1 MIKDV
6 LLVCALVLCVVL
18 IYRIFVVSQ
27 KINNLE
33 EKFVVLDNFS
43 QTLFNYVSN
52 KEESPLTNEITYSN
66 NTSNNLTNNTPPVE
80 EPQQLMQNMA
90 TMTGMPGMP
99 GMPSMPGMPMMSQNN
114 TMVENNENDSDSDSE
129 SETNETDNFETK
141 EILSDMVSQLKE
153 SIINTS
159 KNDLNNDLNDI
170 KELKEE
176 LKEETDSVNEDNNN
190 NLVINLS
197 SVSDDVTQLITE
209 NSHVNNK
216 KKADDLM
223 KLNMKQLKD
232 LAKANNIPLFNGRSL
247 KTKAILVQDI
257 VKTQ

>member
-80 EPQQLMQNMA
+80 QSQQPMQNMPVMTDMP
-90 TMTGMPGMP
+90 TMSNMSAMPM
-99 GMPSMPGMPMMSQNN
+99 MMSQNN
-114 TMVENNENDSDSDSE
+114 TMVENNEIESESDSE

-176 LKEETDSVNEDNNN
+176 LKEETDSGNEDN

-209 NSHVNNK
+209 NSPVNSK

-257 VKTQ
+257 MKTQ